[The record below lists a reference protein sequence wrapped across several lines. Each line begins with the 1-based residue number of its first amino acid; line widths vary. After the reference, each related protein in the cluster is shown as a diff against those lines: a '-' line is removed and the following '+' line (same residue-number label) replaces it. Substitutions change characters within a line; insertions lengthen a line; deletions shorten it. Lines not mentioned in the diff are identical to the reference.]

1 MRKKLDYPPGLW
13 DELAETFYRTNHLS
27 CPNCGGW
34 FAKVAF
40 YEGYKAGLAQAH
52 RELATE
58 LKADRTYPFDEL
70 QAWIDGET
78 NGKN

>member
-1 MRKKLDYPPGLW
+1 MAKKLDYPPGLW
-13 DELAETFYRTNHLS
+13 DELAERFYRKNGT
-27 CPNCGGW
+27 CGGCGGW
-34 FAKVAF
+34 FIKSAY

-58 LKADRTYPFDEL
+58 LKADKTYPFDDL

-78 NGKN
+78 NDDN